1 MKQNSNARDVES
13 ILNQLNIMYEKE
25 KTFDDLK
32 YRSKLRFDFY
42 VPKYNLCIEFNG
54 IQHYEYVE
62 YFHRNKAQFQQQ
74 IYKDGLKEKYCQDN
88 SIFFLELPCDLTV
101 SEVQF
106 KLMNTLNK
114 IGEFDFE
121 LLPRIDEFLNLN
133 ESCKVY
139 MNQLYDE
146 YQSMLKQLNINHAT
160 NYDTFN
166 DYVIDYWNLTSQHL
180 VKEKNKYY
188 DCWINESIEDMLDDN
203 DTVYQFIQDM
213 FELDEVKSQQ
223 LIPVTHLYQLYKNY
237 VSDHNPAMKSMS
249 QRKFLT
255 KAENHLTN
263 LSYELSSE
271 RKLPEYLEK
280 RGLYNQERIF
290 NAMEADYLT
299 PKESKSYYFIKQD
312 TTESNNSVI
321 SYLNHTDINMI
332 KDRRVVFVYRQY
344 EQYCEENALS
354 VMGKQK
360 FNQQLE
366 SRLNVVRKN
375 RALKNLNQDETDLE
389 AYTEEAI
396 NPDKRVKAW
405 VEV

>member
-1 MKQNSNARDVES
+1 
-13 ILNQLNIMYEKE
+13 MYEKE

-32 YRSKLRFDFY
+32 YKSKLRFDY
-42 VPKYNLCIEFNG
+42 YLPQYHLCIEFNG

-88 SIFFLELPCDLTV
+88 SISFLELPCDLTV
-101 SEVQF
+101 SEVQSR
-106 KLMNTLNK
+106 LMNTLNK

-133 ESCKVY
+133 ESRKVY

-237 VSDHNPAMKSMS
+237 VLDHNPVMKSMS
-249 QRKFLT
+249 QRKFLI

-290 NAMEADYLT
+290 NVMEADYLT

-312 TTESNNSVI
+312 ITESNNSVI

-375 RALKNLNQDETDLE
+375 RALKDLNQDETDLE
-389 AYTEEAI
+389 VYTEEAI